1 MNYCFTLVALFL
13 SLQASAQLSV
23 GSEPMTVLTGTTL
36 SVDGLVLTPSTNL
49 TLINNT
55 LQKST
60 SPISTTPH
68 ASISQ
73 VHQFSV
79 SIPFSGTVGLNYS
92 GSDLNG
98 NTEAKLKLA
107 YSSAS
112 AGPFK
117 VNTGSR
123 IDTPTKF
130 IQAALSNQTLVGL
143 TAVTQNPDLTPTLLL
158 PQANFA
164 ATGAE
169 ATRNFT
175 INLFEIGGEPIPNG
189 TVVITLTAP
198 IGYTLAY
205 TNSLSSINVSG
216 GDANPVRVD
225 NPNWTVSTNLQN
237 RQLTLTINSNQG
249 LVANGSSVLG
259 FSITRTTA
267 NSGSTSNITIN
278 VKEDGSGIYDGNA
291 SNNIYARIISGL

>member
-1 MNYCFTLVALFL
+1 MNYYFALVTLFM

-23 GSEPMTVLTGTTL
+23 GSEPMTLLTGTTL

-49 TLINNT
+49 TLTNNT

-60 SPISTTPH
+60 VPVSTTPH
-68 ASISQ
+68 SSISQ
-73 VHQFSV
+73 VYQFSV

-92 GSDLNG
+92 GADLNG

-112 AGPFK
+112 AGPFR
-117 VNTGSR
+117 VNTGSM

-130 IQAALSNQTLVGL
+130 IQGGFSNQPLVGL
-143 TAVTQNPDLTPTLLL
+143 TAITQNPDLTPTVSL

-164 ATGAE
+164 PTGAE

-189 TVVITLTAP
+189 TIVITLTAP

-225 NPNWTVSTNLQN
+225 NPKWTVSDNLQN
-237 RQLTLTINSNQG
+237 RQLTLTINSSQG

-278 VKEDGSGIYDGNA
+278 IKDDGSEVYDGNT
-291 SNNIYARIISGL
+291 SNNIYARIINGL